1 MRQNLFA
8 GIGLGLLVGLL
19 LGLSVSNTVGG
30 AIAALTGLL
39 AVFFGLNASVGQS
52 PKPESSLVRITAF
65 SFACVF
71 GVMGG
76 ISFRTHGWLSP
87 TIKDQVTS
95 WKNAGYDDAEAKR
108 IVKESFSGSTPR
120 SDSSKPASAP
130 IASASVTGLFDVP
143 TNWCVLLNPDRTT
156 SSQEFVTLAR
166 SSSKDLSK
174 FLDSAP
180 HLDIDQQ
187 ADVIRAAYK
196 MKCQ

>member
-19 LGLSVSNTVGG
+19 LGLSVSNAVGG

-39 AVFFGLNASVGQS
+39 AAFFGLISSGGQS
-52 PKPESSLVRITAF
+52 PQPEASLARITAF

-71 GVMGG
+71 GVVGG

-87 TIKDQVTS
+87 TIKDQVIS
-95 WKNAGYDDAEAKR
+95 WKNAGYDDAEAKQ
-108 IVKESFSGSTPR
+108 IVRQSLSGSSTR

-130 IASASVTGLFDVP
+130 IASTIVTGLFDVP

-156 SSQEFVTLAR
+156 SSQELVNLAR

-174 FLDSAP
+174 FLDSATR
-180 HLDIDQQ
+180 LDIDQQ
-187 ADVIRAAYK
+187 ADVIRAAYR